1 VKWSPRVAVRLDV
14 GSGDKDLNDGK
25 LNSFNPL
32 FPQPAALRTDLGFAN
47 MVLLQPE
54 VTVRPSPKLTLGAN
68 TAGLWRQSKDDGLYA
83 LSGMVLRG
91 ANEGQSSYIGWRTGL
106 FARYALTP
114 YVSLMG
120 VANYTKA
127 GDFLKETGTAEDQS
141 YLGTFLTFRF

>member
-1 VKWSPRVAVRLDV
+1 
-14 GSGDKDLNDGK
+14 
-25 LNSFNPL
+25 
-32 FPQPAALRTDLGFAN
+32 

-91 ANEGQSSYIGWRTGL
+91 ANEGQSSYVGWRTGV

-120 VANYTKA
+120 VANYTRA